1 MSSKKIGVGVV
12 GTCMAAKPHA
22 LALNDLS
29 DIINVK
35 AIYSR
40 NKDKCYSFARN
51 YNFETANSIQDILE
65 NNEIDMVI
73 LITPPNQRLELVRE
87 FSKAGKHILME
98 KPVERSTKQAEELV
112 KICENSNVMLGIVL
126 QHRFR
131 ESSIKLII
139 KSNV

>member
-12 GTCMAAKPHA
+12 GTGMAAKPHA

-35 AIYSR
+35 AIQSR
-40 NKDKCYSFARN
+40 NKDKCYSFAKN
-51 YNFETANSIQDILE
+51 YDLETANSIQQISE
-65 NNEIDMVI
+65 NNNIDIVI

-112 KICENSNVMLGIVL
+112 KICENNNVMLGIVL

-131 ESSIKLII
+131 ESSVKLKNLIE
-139 KSNV
+139 